1 MKMTEF
7 VQAYDD
13 AISKKKKK
21 DDFIYDYL
29 CKPHGNH
36 KTKNESKDTKRLT
49 RGN

>member
-1 MKMTEF
+1 MMMLS
-7 VQAYDD
+7 A
-13 AISKKKKK
+13 KKKK